1 MRLLLVFCLIYFAM
15 PLAYAQDRFSNSD
28 GLKNEK
34 SLSEVLKWSWS
45 REEPKKEFI
54 KVNDNI
60 NLKSL
65 NDLDNFAIWIGHSTF
80 LINNGDLTILTD
92 PIFSERASPLSF
104 AGPKRLIKPVIK
116 IKDLPQIDIITI
128 SHNHYDHLDIN
139 SLRKIQKKFPDVK
152 ILVPK
157 GDLKLL
163 KNYNLKKNGYE
174 FLWWEEMT
182 IKNTKFTFTPAQHW
196 SARGLRDR
204 NKSLWGSWF
213 IKSGNRNIF
222 HAGDT
227 GYSKDFKEIR
237 NRLGKVD
244 FAMIP
249 IGAYDPEWFMSY
261 SHVNPEEAL
270 NIARDLN
277 AKKSIGM
284 HWGTFILTDEPVLEP
299 REKLKK
305 IVLETNVN
313 FYTVKPGDIIEMY

>member
-1 MRLLLVFCLIYFAM
+1 MRLLLIFCLIYFSTSISFAEE
-15 PLAYAQDRFSNSD
+15 RFSNSD
-28 GLKNEK
+28 GMKNEK

-54 KVNDNI
+54 KTNENI
-60 NLKSL
+60 NLNSL
-65 NDLDNFAIWIGHSTF
+65 KDREHYALWIGHSTF

-92 PIFSERASPLSF
+92 PIFSERASPLNF

-116 IKDLPQIDIITI
+116 IKDLPEVDVITI
-128 SHNHYDHLDIN
+128 SHNHYDHLDVN
-139 SLRKIQKKFPDVK
+139 SLRKIQKKFPNVK

-163 KNYNLKKNGYE
+163 KNYNLNNGFE
-174 FLWWEEMT
+174 FLWWEE
-182 IKNTKFTFTPAQHW
+182 IIFDNTKFIFTPAQHW

-213 IKSGNRNIF
+213 IKNEDKNIF

-227 GYSKDFKEIR
+227 GYSEDFIEIR
-237 NRLGKVD
+237 NRLGAVD

-249 IGAYDPEWFMSY
+249 IGAYDPQWFMSY

-270 NIARDLN
+270 NIAKDLD

-299 REKLKK
+299 RERLNK
-305 IVLETNVN
+305 ITNQTNIN
-313 FYTVKPGDIIEMY
+313 FYTVTPGNIIEMY

>member
-1 MRLLLVFCLIYFAM
+1 MRLLLIFCLIYFSSSISFAEE
-15 PLAYAQDRFSNSD
+15 RFSNSD
-28 GLKNEK
+28 GMKNEK

-54 KVNDNI
+54 KTNENI
-60 NLKSL
+60 NLNSL
-65 NDLDNFAIWIGHSTF
+65 KDREHYALWIGHSTF

-92 PIFSERASPLSF
+92 PIFSERASPLNF

-116 IKDLPQIDIITI
+116 IKDLPEVDVITI

-139 SLRKIQKKFPDVK
+139 SLRKIQKKFPNVK

-163 KNYNLKKNGYE
+163 RNYNLNNGFE
-174 FLWWEEMT
+174 FLWWEEIT
-182 IKNTKFTFTPAQHW
+182 FDNTKFIFTPAQHW

-213 IKSGNRNIF
+213 IKNEDKNIF

-227 GYSKDFKEIR
+227 GYSDDFMEIR
-237 NRLGKVD
+237 NRLGAVD

-249 IGAYDPEWFMSY
+249 IGAYDPQWFMSY

-270 NIARDLN
+270 NIAKDLD

-299 REKLKK
+299 RERLNK
-305 IVLETNVN
+305 ISNQTNIN
-313 FYTVKPGDIIEMY
+313 FYTVIPGNIIEMY

>member
-1 MRLLLVFCLIYFAM
+1 MRLLLIFCLIYFSTSISFAEE
-15 PLAYAQDRFSNSD
+15 RFSNSD
-28 GLKNEK
+28 GMKNEK

-54 KVNDNI
+54 KTNENI
-60 NLKSL
+60 NLNSL
-65 NDLDNFAIWIGHSTF
+65 KDREHYALWIGHSTF

-92 PIFSERASPLSF
+92 PIFSERASPLNF

-116 IKDLPQIDIITI
+116 IKDLPEVDVITI

-139 SLRKIQKKFPDVK
+139 SLRKIQKKFPNVK
-152 ILVPK
+152 ILVPQ

-163 KNYNLKKNGYE
+163 KNYNLNNGFE
-174 FLWWEEMT
+174 FLWWEE
-182 IKNTKFTFTPAQHW
+182 IIFDNTKFIFTPAQHW

-213 IKSGNRNIF
+213 IKNEDKNIF

-227 GYSKDFKEIR
+227 GYSDDFIEIR
-237 NRLGKVD
+237 NRLGAVD

-249 IGAYDPEWFMSY
+249 IGAYDPQWFMSY

-270 NIARDLN
+270 NIAKDLD

-299 REKLKK
+299 RERLNK
-305 IVLETNVN
+305 ITNQTNIN
-313 FYTVKPGDIIEMY
+313 FYTVTPGNIIEMY

>member
-1 MRLLLVFCLIYFAM
+1 MRLLLIFCLIYFSTSISFAEE
-15 PLAYAQDRFSNSD
+15 RFSNSD
-28 GLKNEK
+28 GMKNEK

-54 KVNDNI
+54 KTNENI
-60 NLKSL
+60 NLNSL
-65 NDLDNFAIWIGHSTF
+65 KDREHYALWIGHSTF

-92 PIFSERASPLSF
+92 PIFSERASPLNF

-116 IKDLPQIDIITI
+116 IKDLPEVDVITI
-128 SHNHYDHLDIN
+128 SHNHYDHLDVN
-139 SLRKIQKKFPDVK
+139 SLRKIQKKFPNVK

-163 KNYNLKKNGYE
+163 KNYNLNNGFE
-174 FLWWEEMT
+174 FLWWEEIT
-182 IKNTKFTFTPAQHW
+182 LNNTKFIFTPAQHW

-213 IKSGNRNIF
+213 IKNEDKNIF

-227 GYSKDFKEIR
+227 GYSDDFIEIR
-237 NRLGKVD
+237 NRLGAVD

-249 IGAYDPEWFMSY
+249 IGAYDPQWFMSY

-270 NIARDLN
+270 NIAKDLD

-299 REKLKK
+299 RERLNK
-305 IVLETNVN
+305 ITNQTNIN
-313 FYTVKPGDIIEMY
+313 FYTVTPGNIIEMY

>member
-1 MRLLLVFCLIYFAM
+1 MRLLLIFCLIYFSTSISFAEE
-15 PLAYAQDRFSNSD
+15 RFSNSD
-28 GLKNEK
+28 GMKNEK

-54 KVNDNI
+54 KTNENI
-60 NLKSL
+60 NLNSIKDREHYAL
-65 NDLDNFAIWIGHSTF
+65 WIGHSTF

-92 PIFSERASPLSF
+92 PIFSERASPLNF

-116 IKDLPQIDIITI
+116 IKDLPEVDVITI

-139 SLRKIQKKFPDVK
+139 SLRKIQKKFPNVK

-163 KNYNLKKNGYE
+163 KNYNLNNGFE
-174 FLWWEEMT
+174 FLWWEE
-182 IKNTKFTFTPAQHW
+182 IIFDNTKFIFTPAQHW

-204 NKSLWGSWF
+204 HKSLWGSWF
-213 IKSGNRNIF
+213 ISNEDKNIF

-227 GYSKDFKEIR
+227 GYSEDFIEIR
-237 NRLGKVD
+237 NRLGAVD

-249 IGAYDPEWFMSY
+249 IGAYDPQWFMSY

-270 NIARDLN
+270 NIAKDLD

-299 REKLKK
+299 RERLNK
-305 IVLETNVN
+305 ITNQTNIN
-313 FYTVKPGDIIEMY
+313 FYTVTPGNIIEMY

>member
-1 MRLLLVFCLIYFAM
+1 MRLLLIFCLIYFSTSISFAEE
-15 PLAYAQDRFSNSD
+15 RFSNSD
-28 GLKNEK
+28 GMKNEK

-54 KVNDNI
+54 KTNENI
-60 NLKSL
+60 NLNSL
-65 NDLDNFAIWIGHSTF
+65 KDREHYALWIGHSTF

-92 PIFSERASPLSF
+92 PIFSERASPLNF

-116 IKDLPQIDIITI
+116 IKDLPEVDVITI
-128 SHNHYDHLDIN
+128 SHNHYDHLDVN
-139 SLRKIQKKFPDVK
+139 SLRKIQKKFPNVK

-163 KNYNLKKNGYE
+163 KNYNLNNGIE
-174 FLWWEEMT
+174 FLWWEE
-182 IKNTKFTFTPAQHW
+182 IIFDNTKFIFTPAQHW

-213 IKSGNRNIF
+213 IKNEDKNIF

-227 GYSKDFKEIR
+227 GYSEDFIEIR
-237 NRLGKVD
+237 NRLGAVD

-249 IGAYDPEWFMSY
+249 IGAYDPQWFMSY

-270 NIARDLN
+270 NIAKDLD

-299 REKLKK
+299 RERLKK
-305 IVLETNVN
+305 ITNQTNIN
-313 FYTVKPGDIIEMY
+313 FYTVTPGNIIEMY

>member
-1 MRLLLVFCLIYFAM
+1 MRLLLIFCLIYFSSSISFAEE
-15 PLAYAQDRFSNSD
+15 RFSNSD
-28 GLKNEK
+28 GMKNEK

-54 KVNDNI
+54 KTNENI
-60 NLKSL
+60 NLNSL
-65 NDLDNFAIWIGHSTF
+65 KDREHYALWIGHSTF

-92 PIFSERASPLSF
+92 PIFSERASPLNF

-116 IKDLPQIDIITI
+116 IKDLPEVDVITI

-139 SLRKIQKKFPDVK
+139 SLRKIQKKFPNVK

-163 KNYNLKKNGYE
+163 KNYNLNNGFE
-174 FLWWEEMT
+174 FLWWEE
-182 IKNTKFTFTPAQHW
+182 IIFDNTKFIFTPAQHW

-213 IKSGNRNIF
+213 IKNEDKNIF

-227 GYSKDFKEIR
+227 GYSEDFIEIR
-237 NRLGKVD
+237 NRLGAVD

-249 IGAYDPEWFMSY
+249 IGAYDPQWFMSY

-270 NIARDLN
+270 NIAKDLD

-299 REKLKK
+299 RERLNK
-305 IVLETNVN
+305 ITNQTNIN
-313 FYTVKPGDIIEMY
+313 FYTVTPGNIIEMY

>member
-1 MRLLLVFCLIYFAM
+1 MRLLLIFCLIYFSTSM
-15 PLAYAQDRFSNSD
+15 SFAQERFSNSD
-28 GLKNEK
+28 GMKNEK

-54 KVNDNI
+54 KTNENI
-60 NLKSL
+60 NLNSL
-65 NDLDNFAIWIGHSTF
+65 KDREHYALWIGHSTF

-92 PIFSERASPLSF
+92 PIFSERASPLTF

-116 IKDLPQIDIITI
+116 IKDLPKVDVITI
-128 SHNHYDHLDIN
+128 SHNHYDHLDVN
-139 SLRKIQKKFPDVK
+139 SLRKIQKKFPNVK

-163 KNYNLKKNGYE
+163 RNYNLNNGFE
-174 FLWWEEMT
+174 FLWWEAIT
-182 IKNTKFTFTPAQHW
+182 LNNTKFIFTPAQHW

-213 IKSGNRNIF
+213 IKTEEKNIF

-227 GYSKDFKEIR
+227 GYSDDFIEIR
-237 NRLGKVD
+237 NRLGPVD

-249 IGAYDPEWFMSY
+249 IGAYDPQWFMSY

-270 NIARDLN
+270 NIAKDLD

-299 REKLKK
+299 RERLNK
-305 IVLETNVN
+305 ITNQTNVD
-313 FYTVKPGDIIEMY
+313 FYTVTPGNIIEMY

>member
-1 MRLLLVFCLIYFAM
+1 MRLLLIFCLIYFSTSISFAEE
-15 PLAYAQDRFSNSD
+15 RFSNSD
-28 GLKNEK
+28 GMKNEK

-54 KVNDNI
+54 KTNENI
-60 NLKSL
+60 NLNSL
-65 NDLDNFAIWIGHSTF
+65 KDREHYALWIGHSTF

-92 PIFSERASPLSF
+92 PIFSERASPLNF

-116 IKDLPQIDIITI
+116 IKDLPEVDVITI

-139 SLRKIQKKFPDVK
+139 SLRKIQKKFPNVK

-163 KNYNLKKNGYE
+163 KNYNLNNGFE
-174 FLWWEEMT
+174 FLWWEE
-182 IKNTKFTFTPAQHW
+182 IIFDNTKFIFTPAQHW

-213 IKSGNRNIF
+213 IKNEDKNIF

-227 GYSKDFKEIR
+227 GYSEDFIEIR
-237 NRLGKVD
+237 NRLGAVD

-249 IGAYDPEWFMSY
+249 IGAYDPQWFMSY

-270 NIARDLN
+270 SIAKDLD

-299 REKLKK
+299 RERLKK
-305 IVLETNVN
+305 ITNQTNIN
-313 FYTVKPGDIIEMY
+313 FYTVTPGNIIEMY

>member
-1 MRLLLVFCLIYFAM
+1 MRLLLIFCLIYFSTSISFAEE
-15 PLAYAQDRFSNSD
+15 RFSNSD
-28 GLKNEK
+28 GMKNEK

-54 KVNDNI
+54 KTNENI
-60 NLKSL
+60 NLNSL
-65 NDLDNFAIWIGHSTF
+65 KDREHYALWIGHSTF

-92 PIFSERASPLSF
+92 PIFSERASPLNF

-116 IKDLPQIDIITI
+116 IKDLPEVDVITI
-128 SHNHYDHLDIN
+128 SHNHYDHLDVN
-139 SLRKIQKKFPDVK
+139 SLRKIQKKFPNVK

-163 KNYNLKKNGYE
+163 RNYNLNNGFE
-174 FLWWEEMT
+174 FLWWEE
-182 IKNTKFTFTPAQHW
+182 IAFNNTKFIFTPAQHW

-213 IKSGNRNIF
+213 IKNEDKNIF

-227 GYSKDFKEIR
+227 GYSEDFIEIR
-237 NRLGKVD
+237 NRLGAVD

-270 NIARDLN
+270 NIAKDLD
-277 AKKSIGM
+277 AKISIGM

-299 REKLKK
+299 RERLNK
-305 IVLETNVN
+305 ITNQTNIN
-313 FYTVKPGDIIEMY
+313 FYTVTPGNIIEMY

>member
-1 MRLLLVFCLIYFAM
+1 MRLLLIFCLIYFSTSISFAEE
-15 PLAYAQDRFSNSD
+15 RFSNSD
-28 GLKNEK
+28 GMKNEK

-54 KVNDNI
+54 KTNENI
-60 NLKSL
+60 NLNSL
-65 NDLDNFAIWIGHSTF
+65 KDREHYALWIGHSTF

-92 PIFSERASPLSF
+92 PIFSERASPLNF

-116 IKDLPQIDIITI
+116 IKDLPEVDVITI

-139 SLRKIQKKFPDVK
+139 SLRKIQKKFPNVK

-163 KNYNLKKNGYE
+163 KNYNLNNGFE
-174 FLWWEEMT
+174 FLWWEE
-182 IKNTKFTFTPAQHW
+182 IIFDNTKFIFTPAQHW

-213 IKSGNRNIF
+213 IKTEEKNIF

-227 GYSKDFKEIR
+227 GYSDDFIEIR
-237 NRLGKVD
+237 NRLGAVD

-249 IGAYDPEWFMSY
+249 IGAYDPQWFMSY

-270 NIARDLN
+270 NIAKDLD

-299 REKLKK
+299 RERLNK
-305 IVLETNVN
+305 ITNQTNIN
-313 FYTVKPGDIIEMY
+313 FYTVTPGNIIEMY

>member
-1 MRLLLVFCLIYFAM
+1 MRLLLIFCLIYFSSSISFAEE
-15 PLAYAQDRFSNSD
+15 RFSNSD
-28 GLKNEK
+28 GMKNEK

-54 KVNDNI
+54 KTNENI
-60 NLKSL
+60 NLNSL
-65 NDLDNFAIWIGHSTF
+65 KDREHYALWIGHSTF

-92 PIFSERASPLSF
+92 PIFSERASPLNF

-116 IKDLPQIDIITI
+116 IKDLPEVDVITI
-128 SHNHYDHLDIN
+128 SHNHYDHLDVN
-139 SLRKIQKKFPDVK
+139 SLRKIQKKFPNAK

-163 KNYNLKKNGYE
+163 KNYNLNNGFE
-174 FLWWEEMT
+174 FLWWEE
-182 IKNTKFTFTPAQHW
+182 IIFDNTKFIFTPAQHW

-213 IKSGNRNIF
+213 IKNEDKNIF

-227 GYSKDFKEIR
+227 GYSDDFIEIR
-237 NRLGKVD
+237 NRLGAVD

-249 IGAYDPEWFMSY
+249 IGAYDPQWFMSY

-270 NIARDLN
+270 SIAKDLD

-299 REKLKK
+299 RERLNK
-305 IVLETNVN
+305 ITNQTNIN
-313 FYTVKPGDIIEMY
+313 FYTVTPGNIIEMY

>member
-1 MRLLLVFCLIYFAM
+1 MRLLLIFCLIYFSTSISFAEE
-15 PLAYAQDRFSNSD
+15 RFSNSD
-28 GLKNEK
+28 GMKNEK

-54 KVNDNI
+54 KTNENI
-60 NLKSL
+60 NLNSL
-65 NDLDNFAIWIGHSTF
+65 KDREHYALWIGHSTF

-92 PIFSERASPLSF
+92 PIFSERASPLNF

-116 IKDLPQIDIITI
+116 IKDLPEVDVITI

-139 SLRKIQKKFPDVK
+139 SLRKIQKKFPNVK

-163 KNYNLKKNGYE
+163 RNYNLNNGFE
-174 FLWWEEMT
+174 FLWWEEIT
-182 IKNTKFTFTPAQHW
+182 FNNTKFIFTPAQHW

-213 IKSGNRNIF
+213 IKNEDKNIF

-227 GYSKDFKEIR
+227 GYSDDFMEIR
-237 NRLGKVD
+237 NRLGAVD

-249 IGAYDPEWFMSY
+249 IGAYDPQWFMSY

-270 NIARDLN
+270 NIAKDLD

-299 REKLKK
+299 RERLNK
-305 IVLETNVN
+305 ITNQTNIN
-313 FYTVKPGDIIEMY
+313 FYTVTPGNIIEMY

>member
-1 MRLLLVFCLIYFAM
+1 MRLLLIFCLIYFSTSISFAEE
-15 PLAYAQDRFSNSD
+15 RFSNSD
-28 GLKNEK
+28 GMKNEK
-34 SLSEVLKWSWS
+34 SLGEVLKWSWS

-54 KVNDNI
+54 KTNENI
-60 NLKSL
+60 NLNSL
-65 NDLDNFAIWIGHSTF
+65 KDREHYALWIGHSTF

-92 PIFSERASPLSF
+92 PIFSERASPLNF

-116 IKDLPQIDIITI
+116 IKDLPEVDVITI

-139 SLRKIQKKFPDVK
+139 SLRKIQKKFPNVK

-163 KNYNLKKNGYE
+163 KNYNLNNGFE
-174 FLWWEEMT
+174 FLWWEE
-182 IKNTKFTFTPAQHW
+182 IIFDNTKFIFTPAQHW

-213 IKSGNRNIF
+213 IKNEDKNIF

-227 GYSKDFKEIR
+227 GYSDDFIEIR
-237 NRLGKVD
+237 NRLGAVD

-249 IGAYDPEWFMSY
+249 IGAYDPQWFMSY

-270 NIARDLN
+270 NIAKDLD

-299 REKLKK
+299 RERLNK
-305 IVLETNVN
+305 ITNQTNIN
-313 FYTVKPGDIIEMY
+313 FYTVTPGNIIEMY

>member
-1 MRLLLVFCLIYFAM
+1 M

-104 AGPKRLIKPVIK
+104 AGPKRLIKPAIK
-116 IKDLPQIDIITI
+116 IKDLPKIDIITI

-313 FYTVKPGDIIEMY
+313 FYTVKPGDIIELY

>member
-1 MRLLLVFCLIYFAM
+1 MRLLLIFCLIYFSTSISFAEE
-15 PLAYAQDRFSNSD
+15 RFSNSD
-28 GLKNEK
+28 GMKNEK

-54 KVNDNI
+54 KTNENI
-60 NLKSL
+60 NLNSL
-65 NDLDNFAIWIGHSTF
+65 KDREHYALWIGHSTF

-92 PIFSERASPLSF
+92 PIFSERASPLNF

-116 IKDLPQIDIITI
+116 IKDLPEVDVITI
-128 SHNHYDHLDIN
+128 SHNHYDHLDVN
-139 SLRKIQKKFPDVK
+139 SLRKIQKKFPNVK

-163 KNYNLKKNGYE
+163 KNYNLNNGFE
-174 FLWWEEMT
+174 FLWWEE
-182 IKNTKFTFTPAQHW
+182 IIFDNTKFIFTPAQHW

-213 IKSGNRNIF
+213 IKNEDKNIF

-227 GYSKDFKEIR
+227 GYSEDFIEIR
-237 NRLGKVD
+237 NRLGAVD

-249 IGAYDPEWFMSY
+249 IGAYDPQWFMSY

-270 NIARDLN
+270 SIAKDLD

-299 REKLKK
+299 RERLNK
-305 IVLETNVN
+305 ITNQTNIN
-313 FYTVKPGDIIEMY
+313 FYTVTPGNIIEMY

>member
-1 MRLLLVFCLIYFAM
+1 MRLLLIFCLIYFSTSM
-15 PLAYAQDRFSNSD
+15 SFAQERFSNSD
-28 GLKNEK
+28 GMKNEK

-54 KVNDNI
+54 KTNENI
-60 NLKSL
+60 NLNSL
-65 NDLDNFAIWIGHSTF
+65 KDREHYALWIGHSTF

-92 PIFSERASPLSF
+92 PIFSERASPLNF

-116 IKDLPQIDIITI
+116 IKDLPEVDVITI

-139 SLRKIQKKFPDVK
+139 SLRKIQKKFPNVK

-163 KNYNLKKNGYE
+163 KNYNLNNGFE
-174 FLWWEEMT
+174 FLWWEE
-182 IKNTKFTFTPAQHW
+182 IAFNNTKFIFTPAQHW

-213 IKSGNRNIF
+213 IKTEEKNIF

-227 GYSKDFKEIR
+227 GYSDDFMEIR
-237 NRLGKVD
+237 NRLGTVD

-249 IGAYDPEWFMSY
+249 IGAYDPQWFMSY

-270 NIARDLN
+270 SIAKDLD

-299 REKLKK
+299 RERLNK
-305 IVLETNVN
+305 ITNQTNVD
-313 FYTVKPGDIIEMY
+313 FYTVTPGNIIEMY

>member
-1 MRLLLVFCLIYFAM
+1 MRLLLIFCLIYFSSSISFAEE
-15 PLAYAQDRFSNSD
+15 RFSNSD
-28 GLKNEK
+28 GMKNEK

-54 KVNDNI
+54 KTNENI
-60 NLKSL
+60 NLNSL
-65 NDLDNFAIWIGHSTF
+65 KDREHYALWIGHSTF

-92 PIFSERASPLSF
+92 PIFSERASPLTF

-116 IKDLPQIDIITI
+116 IKDLPKVDVITI
-128 SHNHYDHLDIN
+128 SHNHYDHLDVN
-139 SLRKIQKKFPDVK
+139 SLRKIQKKFPNVK

-163 KNYNLKKNGYE
+163 RNYNLNNGFE
-174 FLWWEEMT
+174 FLWWEAIT
-182 IKNTKFTFTPAQHW
+182 LNNTKFIFTPAQHW

-213 IKSGNRNIF
+213 IKNEDKNIF

-227 GYSKDFKEIR
+227 GYSEDFIEIR
-237 NRLGKVD
+237 NRLGAVD

-249 IGAYDPEWFMSY
+249 IGAYDPQWFMSY

-270 NIARDLN
+270 NIAKDLD

-299 REKLKK
+299 RERLKK
-305 IVLETNVN
+305 ITNQTNIN
-313 FYTVKPGDIIEMY
+313 FYTVTPGNIIEMY

>member
-1 MRLLLVFCLIYFAM
+1 MRLLLIFCLIYFSTSM
-15 PLAYAQDRFSNSD
+15 SFAQERFSNSD
-28 GLKNEK
+28 GMKNEK

-54 KVNDNI
+54 KTNENI
-60 NLKSL
+60 NLNSL
-65 NDLDNFAIWIGHSTF
+65 KDREHYALWIGHSTF
-80 LINNGDLTILTD
+80 LINNGELTILTD
-92 PIFSERASPLSF
+92 PIFSERASPLNF

-116 IKDLPQIDIITI
+116 IKDLPEVDVITI

-139 SLRKIQKKFPDVK
+139 SLRKIQKKFPNVK

-163 KNYNLKKNGYE
+163 RNYNLNNGFE
-174 FLWWEEMT
+174 FLWWEEIT
-182 IKNTKFTFTPAQHW
+182 FDNTKFIFTPAQHW

-213 IKSGNRNIF
+213 IKNEDKNIF

-227 GYSKDFKEIR
+227 GYSEDFIEIR
-237 NRLGKVD
+237 NRLGAVD

-249 IGAYDPEWFMSY
+249 IGAYDPQWFMSY

-270 NIARDLN
+270 NIAKDLD

-299 REKLKK
+299 RERLNK
-305 IVLETNVN
+305 ITNQTNIN
-313 FYTVKPGDIIEMY
+313 FYTVTPGNIIEMY

>member
-1 MRLLLVFCLIYFAM
+1 MRLLLIFCLIYFSTSM
-15 PLAYAQDRFSNSD
+15 SFAQERFSNSD
-28 GLKNEK
+28 GMKNEK

-54 KVNDNI
+54 KTNENI
-60 NLKSL
+60 NLNSL
-65 NDLDNFAIWIGHSTF
+65 KDREHYALWIGHSTF

-92 PIFSERASPLSF
+92 PIFSERASPLTF

-116 IKDLPQIDIITI
+116 IKDLPKVDVITI
-128 SHNHYDHLDIN
+128 SHNHYDHLDVN
-139 SLRKIQKKFPDVK
+139 SLRKIQKKFPNVK

-163 KNYNLKKNGYE
+163 RNYNLNNGFE
-174 FLWWEEMT
+174 FLWWEAIT
-182 IKNTKFTFTPAQHW
+182 LNNTKFIFTPAQHW

-213 IKSGNRNIF
+213 IKTEEKNIF

-227 GYSKDFKEIR
+227 GYSDDFIEIR
-237 NRLGKVD
+237 NRLGPVD

-249 IGAYDPEWFMSY
+249 IGAYDPQWFMSY

-270 NIARDLN
+270 NIAKDLD

-299 REKLKK
+299 RERLKK
-305 IVLETNVN
+305 ITNQTNIN
-313 FYTVKPGDIIEMY
+313 FYTVTPGNIIEMY

>member
-1 MRLLLVFCLIYFAM
+1 MRLLLIFCLIYFSTPISFAEE
-15 PLAYAQDRFSNSD
+15 RFSNSD
-28 GLKNEK
+28 GMKNEK

-54 KVNDNI
+54 KINENI

-65 NDLDNFAIWIGHSTF
+65 AELKEYALWIGHSTF
-80 LINNGDLTILTD
+80 LINNGNLTILTD
-92 PIFSERASPLSF
+92 PIFSNRASPLTF

-116 IKDLPQIDIITI
+116 IKDLPKVDVITI

-139 SLRKIQKKFPDVK
+139 SLRKIQKKFPNVK

-163 KNYNLKKNGYE
+163 KNYNLNNGHE
-174 FLWWEEMT
+174 FLWWEEIT
-182 IKNTKFTFTPAQHW
+182 INNTNFTFTPAQHW

-213 IKSGNRNIF
+213 IKNGDRNIF

-227 GYSKDFKEIR
+227 GYSKDFIEIR
-237 NRLGKVD
+237 NRLGEVD

-249 IGAYDPEWFMSY
+249 IGAYDPQWFMSY

-270 NIARDLN
+270 NIAKDLN

-299 REKLKK
+299 RDKLKK
-305 IVLETNVN
+305 IAAETNID
-313 FYTVKPGDIIEMY
+313 FYTVKPGDIIEIY

>member
-1 MRLLLVFCLIYFAM
+1 MRLLLIFCLIYFSTSM
-15 PLAYAQDRFSNSD
+15 SFAQERFSNSD
-28 GLKNEK
+28 GMKNEK

-54 KVNDNI
+54 KTNENI
-60 NLKSL
+60 NLNSL
-65 NDLDNFAIWIGHSTF
+65 KDREHYALWIGHSTF

-92 PIFSERASPLSF
+92 PIFSERASPLNF

-116 IKDLPQIDIITI
+116 IKDLPEVDVITI
-128 SHNHYDHLDIN
+128 SHNHYDHLDVN
-139 SLRKIQKKFPDVK
+139 SLRKIQKKFPNVK

-163 KNYNLKKNGYE
+163 KNYNLNNGFE
-174 FLWWEEMT
+174 FLWWEE
-182 IKNTKFTFTPAQHW
+182 IIFDNTKFIFTPAQHW

-213 IKSGNRNIF
+213 IKTEEKNIF

-227 GYSKDFKEIR
+227 GYSDDFIEIR
-237 NRLGKVD
+237 NRLGPVD

-249 IGAYDPEWFMSY
+249 IGAYDPQWFMSY

-270 NIARDLN
+270 NIAKDLD

-299 REKLKK
+299 RERLNK
-305 IVLETNVN
+305 ITNQTNVD
-313 FYTVKPGDIIEMY
+313 FYTVTPGNIIEMY

>member
-104 AGPKRLIKPVIK
+104 AGPKRLIKPAIK
-116 IKDLPQIDIITI
+116 IKDLPKIDIITI

>member
-1 MRLLLVFCLIYFAM
+1 MRLLLIFCLIYFSTSISFAEE
-15 PLAYAQDRFSNSD
+15 RFSNSD
-28 GLKNEK
+28 GMKNEK

-54 KVNDNI
+54 KTNENI
-60 NLKSL
+60 NLNSL
-65 NDLDNFAIWIGHSTF
+65 KDREHYALWIGHSTF

-92 PIFSERASPLSF
+92 PIFSERASPLNF

-116 IKDLPQIDIITI
+116 IKDLPEVDVITI

-139 SLRKIQKKFPDVK
+139 SLRKIQKKFPNVK

-163 KNYNLKKNGYE
+163 KNYNLNNGFE
-174 FLWWEEMT
+174 FLWWEE
-182 IKNTKFTFTPAQHW
+182 IIFDNTKFIFTPAQHW

-213 IKSGNRNIF
+213 IKNEDKNIF

-227 GYSKDFKEIR
+227 GYSEDFIEIR
-237 NRLGKVD
+237 NRLGAVD

-249 IGAYDPEWFMSY
+249 IGAYDPQWFMSY

-270 NIARDLN
+270 NIAKDLD

-299 REKLKK
+299 RERLNK
-305 IVLETNVN
+305 ITNQTNIN
-313 FYTVKPGDIIEMY
+313 FYTVTPGNIIEMY

>member
-1 MRLLLVFCLIYFAM
+1 MRLLLIFCLIYFSTSISFAEE
-15 PLAYAQDRFSNSD
+15 RFSNSD
-28 GLKNEK
+28 GMKNEK

-54 KVNDNI
+54 KTNENI
-60 NLKSL
+60 NLNSL
-65 NDLDNFAIWIGHSTF
+65 KDREHYALWIGHSTF

-92 PIFSERASPLSF
+92 PIFSERASPLNF

-116 IKDLPQIDIITI
+116 IKDLPEVDVITI
-128 SHNHYDHLDIN
+128 SHNHYDHLDVN
-139 SLRKIQKKFPDVK
+139 SLRKIQKKFPNVK
-152 ILVPK
+152 ILVPQ

-163 KNYNLKKNGYE
+163 KNYNLNNGFE
-174 FLWWEEMT
+174 FLWWEE
-182 IKNTKFTFTPAQHW
+182 IIFDNTKFIFTPAQHW

-213 IKSGNRNIF
+213 INNEDKNIF

-227 GYSKDFKEIR
+227 GYSEDFIEIR
-237 NRLGKVD
+237 NRLGAVD

-249 IGAYDPEWFMSY
+249 IGAYDPQWFMSY

-270 NIARDLN
+270 NIAKDLD

-299 REKLKK
+299 RERLNK
-305 IVLETNVN
+305 ITNQTNIN
-313 FYTVKPGDIIEMY
+313 FYTVTPGNIIEMY

>member
-1 MRLLLVFCLIYFAM
+1 MRLLLIFCLIYFSTSISFAEE
-15 PLAYAQDRFSNSD
+15 RFSNSD
-28 GLKNEK
+28 GMKNEK

-54 KVNDNI
+54 KTNENI
-60 NLKSL
+60 NLNSL
-65 NDLDNFAIWIGHSTF
+65 KDREHYALWIGHSTF

-92 PIFSERASPLSF
+92 PIFSERASPLNF

-116 IKDLPQIDIITI
+116 IKDLPEVDVITI

-139 SLRKIQKKFPDVK
+139 SLRKIQKKFPNVK

-163 KNYNLKKNGYE
+163 KNYNLNNGFE
-174 FLWWEEMT
+174 FLWWEE
-182 IKNTKFTFTPAQHW
+182 IIFDNTKFIFTPAQHW

-213 IKSGNRNIF
+213 INNEDKNIF

-227 GYSKDFKEIR
+227 GYSEDFIEIR
-237 NRLGKVD
+237 NRLGAVD

-249 IGAYDPEWFMSY
+249 IGAYDPQWFMSY

-270 NIARDLN
+270 NIAKDLD

-299 REKLKK
+299 RERLNK
-305 IVLETNVN
+305 ITNQTNIN
-313 FYTVKPGDIIEMY
+313 FYTVTPGNIIEMY

>member
-1 MRLLLVFCLIYFAM
+1 MRLLLIFCLIYFSTSM
-15 PLAYAQDRFSNSD
+15 SFAQERFSNSD
-28 GLKNEK
+28 GMKNEK

-54 KVNDNI
+54 KTNENI
-60 NLKSL
+60 NLNSL
-65 NDLDNFAIWIGHSTF
+65 KDREHYALWIGHSTF

-92 PIFSERASPLSF
+92 PIFSERASPLNF

-116 IKDLPQIDIITI
+116 IKDLPEVDVITI
-128 SHNHYDHLDIN
+128 SHNHYDHLDVN
-139 SLRKIQKKFPDVK
+139 SLRKIQKKFPNVK

-163 KNYNLKKNGYE
+163 KNYNLNNGFE
-174 FLWWEEMT
+174 FLWWEE
-182 IKNTKFTFTPAQHW
+182 IIFDNTKFIFTPAQHW

-213 IKSGNRNIF
+213 IKTEEKNIF

-227 GYSKDFKEIR
+227 GYSDDFIEIR
-237 NRLGKVD
+237 NRLGPVD

-249 IGAYDPEWFMSY
+249 IGAYDPQWFMSY

-270 NIARDLN
+270 SIAKDLD

-299 REKLKK
+299 RERLNK
-305 IVLETNVN
+305 ITNQTNVD
-313 FYTVKPGDIIEMY
+313 FYTVTPGNIIEMY

>member
-1 MRLLLVFCLIYFAM
+1 MRLLLIFCLIYFSTSISFAEE
-15 PLAYAQDRFSNSD
+15 RFSNSD
-28 GLKNEK
+28 GMKNEK

-54 KVNDNI
+54 KTNENI
-60 NLKSL
+60 NLNSL
-65 NDLDNFAIWIGHSTF
+65 KDREHYALWIGHSTF

-92 PIFSERASPLSF
+92 PIFSERASPLNF

-116 IKDLPQIDIITI
+116 IKDLPEVDVITI

-139 SLRKIQKKFPDVK
+139 SLRKIQKKFPNVK

-163 KNYNLKKNGYE
+163 KNYNLNNGFE
-174 FLWWEEMT
+174 FLWWEE
-182 IKNTKFTFTPAQHW
+182 IIFDNTKFIFTPAQHW

-213 IKSGNRNIF
+213 IKNEDKNIF

-227 GYSKDFKEIR
+227 GYSDDFIEIR
-237 NRLGKVD
+237 NRLGPVD

-249 IGAYDPEWFMSY
+249 IGAYDPQWFMSY

-270 NIARDLN
+270 NIAKDLD

-299 REKLKK
+299 RERLNK
-305 IVLETNVN
+305 ITNQTNIN
-313 FYTVKPGDIIEMY
+313 FYTVTPGNIIEMY

>member
-116 IKDLPQIDIITI
+116 IKDLPKIDIITI

>member
-1 MRLLLVFCLIYFAM
+1 MRLLLIFCLIYFSTSISFAEE
-15 PLAYAQDRFSNSD
+15 RFSNSD
-28 GLKNEK
+28 GMKNEK

-54 KVNDNI
+54 KTNENI
-60 NLKSL
+60 NLNSL
-65 NDLDNFAIWIGHSTF
+65 KDREHYALWIGHSTF

-92 PIFSERASPLSF
+92 PIFSERASPLNF

-116 IKDLPQIDIITI
+116 IKDLPEVDVITI

-139 SLRKIQKKFPDVK
+139 SLRKIQKKFPNVK

-163 KNYNLKKNGYE
+163 KNYNLNNGFE
-174 FLWWEEMT
+174 FLWWEE
-182 IKNTKFTFTPAQHW
+182 IIFDNTKFIFTPAQHW

-213 IKSGNRNIF
+213 IKNEDKNIF

-227 GYSKDFKEIR
+227 GYSEDFIEIR
-237 NRLGKVD
+237 NRLGAVD

-249 IGAYDPEWFMSY
+249 IGAYDPQWFMSY

-270 NIARDLN
+270 SIAKDLD

-299 REKLKK
+299 RERLNK
-305 IVLETNVN
+305 ITNQTNIN
-313 FYTVKPGDIIEMY
+313 FYTVTPGNIIEMY

>member
-1 MRLLLVFCLIYFAM
+1 MRLLLIFCLIYFSSSISFAEE
-15 PLAYAQDRFSNSD
+15 RFSNSD
-28 GLKNEK
+28 GMKNEK

-54 KVNDNI
+54 KTNENI
-60 NLKSL
+60 NLNSL
-65 NDLDNFAIWIGHSTF
+65 KDREHYALWIGHSTF

-92 PIFSERASPLSF
+92 PIFSERASPLTF

-116 IKDLPQIDIITI
+116 IKDLPKVDVITI
-128 SHNHYDHLDIN
+128 SHNHYDHLDVN
-139 SLRKIQKKFPDVK
+139 SLRKIQKKFPNVK

-163 KNYNLKKNGYE
+163 KNYNLNNGFE
-174 FLWWEEMT
+174 FLWWEE
-182 IKNTKFTFTPAQHW
+182 IIFDNTKFIFTPAQHW

-213 IKSGNRNIF
+213 IKTEEKNIF

-227 GYSKDFKEIR
+227 GYSDDFIEIR
-237 NRLGKVD
+237 NRLGPVD

-249 IGAYDPEWFMSY
+249 IGAYDPQWFMSY

-270 NIARDLN
+270 NIAKDLD

-299 REKLKK
+299 RERLNK
-305 IVLETNVN
+305 ISNQNNIN
-313 FYTVKPGDIIEMY
+313 FYTVTPGNIIEMY

>member
-1 MRLLLVFCLIYFAM
+1 MRLLLIFCLIYFSTSISFAEE
-15 PLAYAQDRFSNSD
+15 RFSNSD
-28 GLKNEK
+28 GMKNEK

-54 KVNDNI
+54 KTNENI
-60 NLKSL
+60 NLNSL
-65 NDLDNFAIWIGHSTF
+65 KDREHYALWIGHSTF

-92 PIFSERASPLSF
+92 PIFSERASPLNF

-116 IKDLPQIDIITI
+116 IKDLPEVDVITI

-139 SLRKIQKKFPDVK
+139 SLRKIQKKFPNVK

-163 KNYNLKKNGYE
+163 KNYNLNNGFE
-174 FLWWEEMT
+174 FLWWEEIT
-182 IKNTKFTFTPAQHW
+182 FNNTKFIFTPAQHW

-213 IKSGNRNIF
+213 IKNEDKNIF

-227 GYSKDFKEIR
+227 GYSDDFMEIR
-237 NRLGKVD
+237 NRLGAVD

-249 IGAYDPEWFMSY
+249 IGAYDPQWFMSY

-270 NIARDLN
+270 SIAKDLD

-299 REKLKK
+299 RERLNK
-305 IVLETNVN
+305 ITNQTNIN
-313 FYTVKPGDIIEMY
+313 FYTVTPGNIIEMY

>member
-1 MRLLLVFCLIYFAM
+1 MRLLLIFCLIYFSTSM
-15 PLAYAQDRFSNSD
+15 SFAQERFSNSD
-28 GLKNEK
+28 GMKNEK

-45 REEPKKEFI
+45 REAPKKEFI
-54 KVNDNI
+54 KTNENI
-60 NLKSL
+60 NLNSL
-65 NDLDNFAIWIGHSTF
+65 KDREHYALWIGHSTF

-92 PIFSERASPLSF
+92 PIFSERASPLNF

-116 IKDLPQIDIITI
+116 IKDLPEVDVITI

-139 SLRKIQKKFPDVK
+139 SLRKIQKKFPNVK

-163 KNYNLKKNGYE
+163 RNYNLNNGFE
-174 FLWWEEMT
+174 FLWWEAIT
-182 IKNTKFTFTPAQHW
+182 LNNTKFIFTPAQHW

-213 IKSGNRNIF
+213 IKNEDKNIF

-227 GYSKDFKEIR
+227 GYSEDFIEIR
-237 NRLGKVD
+237 NRLGAVD

-249 IGAYDPEWFMSY
+249 IGAYDPQWFMSY

-270 NIARDLN
+270 NIAKDLD
-277 AKKSIGM
+277 AKISIGM

-299 REKLKK
+299 RERLNK
-305 IVLETNVN
+305 ITNQTNIN
-313 FYTVKPGDIIEMY
+313 FYTVTPGNIIEMY

>member
-1 MRLLLVFCLIYFAM
+1 MRLLLIFCLIYFSTSISFAEE
-15 PLAYAQDRFSNSD
+15 RFSNSD
-28 GLKNEK
+28 GMKNEK

-54 KVNDNI
+54 KTNENI
-60 NLKSL
+60 NLNSL
-65 NDLDNFAIWIGHSTF
+65 KDREHYALWIGHSTF

-92 PIFSERASPLSF
+92 PIFSERASPLNF

-116 IKDLPQIDIITI
+116 IKDLPEVDVITI
-128 SHNHYDHLDIN
+128 SHNHYDHLDVN
-139 SLRKIQKKFPDVK
+139 SLRKIQKKFPNVK

-163 KNYNLKKNGYE
+163 KNYNLNNGIE
-174 FLWWEEMT
+174 FLWWEE
-182 IKNTKFTFTPAQHW
+182 IIFDNTKFIFTPAQHW

-213 IKSGNRNIF
+213 IKNEDKNIF

-227 GYSKDFKEIR
+227 GYSDDFIEIR
-237 NRLGKVD
+237 NRLGPVD

-249 IGAYDPEWFMSY
+249 IGAYDPQWFMSY

-270 NIARDLN
+270 NIAKDLD

-299 REKLKK
+299 RERLNK
-305 IVLETNVN
+305 ITNQTNIN
-313 FYTVKPGDIIEMY
+313 FYTVTPGNIIEMY

>member
-1 MRLLLVFCLIYFAM
+1 MRLLLIFCLIYFSTSM
-15 PLAYAQDRFSNSD
+15 SFAQERFSNSD
-28 GLKNEK
+28 GMKNEK

-54 KVNDNI
+54 KTNENI
-60 NLKSL
+60 NLNSL
-65 NDLDNFAIWIGHSTF
+65 KDREHYALWIGHSTF

-92 PIFSERASPLSF
+92 PIFSERASPLNF

-116 IKDLPQIDIITI
+116 IKDLPEVDVITI
-128 SHNHYDHLDIN
+128 SHNHYDHLDVN
-139 SLRKIQKKFPDVK
+139 SLRKIQKKFPNVK

-163 KNYNLKKNGYE
+163 KNYNLNNGFE
-174 FLWWEEMT
+174 FLWWEE
-182 IKNTKFTFTPAQHW
+182 IIFDNTKFIFTPAQHW

-213 IKSGNRNIF
+213 INNEDKNIF

-227 GYSKDFKEIR
+227 GYSEDFIEIR
-237 NRLGKVD
+237 NRLGAVD

-249 IGAYDPEWFMSY
+249 IGAYDPQWFMSY

-270 NIARDLN
+270 NIAKDLD

-299 REKLKK
+299 RERLNK
-305 IVLETNVN
+305 ITNQTNIN
-313 FYTVKPGDIIEMY
+313 FYTATPGNIIEMY

>member
-1 MRLLLVFCLIYFAM
+1 MRLLLIFCLIYFSTSISFAEE
-15 PLAYAQDRFSNSD
+15 RFSNSD
-28 GLKNEK
+28 GMKNEK

-54 KVNDNI
+54 KTNENI
-60 NLKSL
+60 NLNSL
-65 NDLDNFAIWIGHSTF
+65 KDREHYALWIGHSTF

-92 PIFSERASPLSF
+92 PIFSERASPLNF

-116 IKDLPQIDIITI
+116 IKDLPEVDVITI

-139 SLRKIQKKFPDVK
+139 SLRKIQKKFPNVK

-163 KNYNLKKNGYE
+163 RNYNLNNGFE
-174 FLWWEEMT
+174 FLWWEEIT
-182 IKNTKFTFTPAQHW
+182 FDNTKFIFTPAQHW

-213 IKSGNRNIF
+213 IKNEDKNIF

-227 GYSKDFKEIR
+227 GYSEDFIEIR
-237 NRLGKVD
+237 NRLGAVD

-249 IGAYDPEWFMSY
+249 IGAYDPQWFMSY

-270 NIARDLN
+270 NIAKDLD

-299 REKLKK
+299 RERLNK
-305 IVLETNVN
+305 ITNQTNIN
-313 FYTVKPGDIIEMY
+313 FYTVTPGNIIEMY

>member
-1 MRLLLVFCLIYFAM
+1 MRLLLIFCLIYFSTSISFAEE
-15 PLAYAQDRFSNSD
+15 RFSNSD
-28 GLKNEK
+28 GMKNEK

-54 KVNDNI
+54 KTNENI
-60 NLKSL
+60 NLNSL
-65 NDLDNFAIWIGHSTF
+65 KDREHYALWIGHSTF

-92 PIFSERASPLSF
+92 PIFSERASPLNF

-116 IKDLPQIDIITI
+116 IKDLPEVDVITI

-139 SLRKIQKKFPDVK
+139 SLRKIQKKFPNVK

-163 KNYNLKKNGYE
+163 KNYNLNNGFE
-174 FLWWEEMT
+174 FLWWEEIT
-182 IKNTKFTFTPAQHW
+182 LDNTKFIFTPAQHW

-213 IKSGNRNIF
+213 IKNEDKNIF

-227 GYSKDFKEIR
+227 GYSDDFMEIR
-237 NRLGKVD
+237 NRLGAVD

-249 IGAYDPEWFMSY
+249 IGAYDPQWFMSY

-270 NIARDLN
+270 NIAKDLD

-299 REKLKK
+299 RERLNK
-305 IVLETNVN
+305 ITNQTNIN
-313 FYTVKPGDIIEMY
+313 FYTVTPGNIIEMY